1 MRKLFLT
8 AVIALLSIGAYA
20 QKGQT
25 YLGGQLAYPTEIE
38 SLGIGVKGGYGI
50 TDTIRAQATFDYF
63 LKKNNVSWWDLNL
76 DVHYLFP
83 LGNNI
88 KVYPLAG
95 LTYLRGSV
103 DGVTQTVNTQDG
115 SVTVGSNESYSD
127 GNLGVNLGGGFQYDL
142 TDKLVLNA
150 EVKFQIIKNTNQ
162 GVISAGLA
170 YKF

>member
-25 YLGGQLAYPTEIE
+25 YLGGQLAYPTDIE

-50 TDTIRAQATFDYF
+50 TDAIRAQATFDYF
-63 LKKNNVSWWDLNL
+63 LKKNNVSCWDLNL

-95 LTYLRGSV
+95 LTYFHSSV
-103 DGVTQTVNTQDG
+103 DGFTQTVNTSGG

-142 TDKLVLNA
+142 TDKLTLNA

>member
-20 QKGQT
+20 QKGQA
-25 YLGGQLAYPTEIE
+25 YLGGQLAYPTDIE

-50 TDTIRAQATFDYF
+50 TDAIRAQATFDYF
-63 LKKNNVSWWDLNL
+63 LKKDNVSCWDLNL

-95 LTYLRGSV
+95 LTYLRSSV
-103 DGVTQTVNTQDG
+103 DGVTQTVNTPAG

-127 GNLGVNLGGGFQYDL
+127 GDLGLNLGGGFQYDL

>member
-20 QKGQT
+20 QKGQA

-50 TDTIRAQATFDYF
+50 TDAICAQATFDYF
-63 LKKNNVSWWDLNL
+63 LKKDNVSWWDLNL

-103 DGVTQTVNTQDG
+103 DGFTQTVNTPDG

-127 GNLGVNLGGGFQYDL
+127 GNLGLNLGGGFQYDL
-142 TDKLVLNA
+142 TDKLALNA

>member
-25 YLGGQLAYPTEIE
+25 YLGGQLAYPTDIE

-50 TDTIRAQATFDYF
+50 TDAIRTQATFDYF
-63 LKKNNVSWWDLNL
+63 LKKNNVSCWDLNL
-76 DVHYLFP
+76 DVHYLFS
-83 LGNNI
+83 LGDNI

-95 LTYLRGSV
+95 LTYFHSSIN
-103 DGVTQTVNTQDG
+103 GVIQTIDEHTGNFVE
-115 SVTVGSNESYSD
+115 GSNYSYSD

-142 TDKLVLNA
+142 TEKLALNA

>member
-25 YLGGQLAYPTEIE
+25 YLGGQLAYPTDIE

-50 TDTIRAQATFDYF
+50 TDAIRAQATFDYF

-88 KVYPLAG
+88 KLYPLAG

-103 DGVTQTVNTQDG
+103 DGVTHTVDTPAG
-115 SVTVGSNESYSD
+115 SVTVGSNDSYSD
-127 GNLGVNLGGGFQYDL
+127 GNLGLNLGGGFQYDL

>member
-25 YLGGQLAYPTEIE
+25 YLGGQLAYPTDIE

-50 TDTIRAQATFDYF
+50 TDAIRAQATFDYF

-103 DGVTQTVNTQDG
+103 DSFTQTVNTPDG
-115 SVTVGSNESYSD
+115 TVTVGSNESYSD
-127 GNLGVNLGGGFQYDL
+127 GNLGLNLGGGFQYDL

>member
-25 YLGGQLAYPTEIE
+25 YLGGQLAYPTDIE

-50 TDTIRAQATFDYF
+50 TDAIRAQATFDYF

-95 LTYLRGSV
+95 LTYLRSSV
-103 DGVTQTVNTQDG
+103 DGFTQTVNTPDG
-115 SVTVGSNESYSD
+115 NITVGNNESYSD
-127 GNLGVNLGGGFQYDL
+127 GNLGLNLGGGFQYDL

>member
-8 AVIALLSIGAYA
+8 AVIALLSTGAYA

-25 YLGGQLAYPTEIE
+25 YLGGQLAYPTDIE

-50 TDTIRAQATFDYF
+50 TDAIRAQATFDYF

-103 DGVTQTVNTQDG
+103 DGFTQTVNTPDG
-115 SVTVGSNESYSD
+115 NITVGNNESYSD
-127 GNLGVNLGGGFQYDL
+127 GNLGLNLGGGFQYDL

>member
-25 YLGGQLAYPTEIE
+25 YLGGQLAYPTDIE

-50 TDTIRAQATFDYF
+50 TDAIRAQATFDYF

-127 GNLGVNLGGGFQYDL
+127 GNLGLNLGGGFQYDL

>member
-50 TDTIRAQATFDYF
+50 TDAIRAQATFDYF

-103 DGVTQTVNTQDG
+103 DGFTQTVNTPDG
-115 SVTVGSNESYSD
+115 NITVGNNESYSD
-127 GNLGVNLGGGFQYDL
+127 GNLGLNLGGGFQYDL

>member
-50 TDTIRAQATFDYF
+50 TDAIRAQATFDYF

-103 DGVTQTVNTQDG
+103 DGSTQTVNTPDG

-142 TDKLVLNA
+142 TDKLALNA

>member
-8 AVIALLSIGAYA
+8 AVIALFSIGAYA
-20 QKGQT
+20 QKGQA

-50 TDTIRAQATFDYF
+50 TDAIRAQATFDYF

-103 DGVTQTVNTQDG
+103 DGFTQTVNTPDG
-115 SVTVGSNESYSD
+115 TVTVGSNESYSD
-127 GNLGVNLGGGFQYDL
+127 GNLGLNLGGGFQYDL

>member
-25 YLGGQLAYPTEIE
+25 YLGGQLAYPTDIE
-38 SLGIGVKGGYGI
+38 SLGVGLKGGYGI
-50 TDTIRAQATFDYF
+50 TDAIRTQATFDYF
-63 LKKNNVSWWDLNL
+63 LKKNNVSCWDLNL
-76 DVHYLFP
+76 DVHYLFS
-83 LGNNI
+83 LGDNI

-95 LTYLRGSV
+95 LTYFHSSIN
-103 DGVTQTVNTQDG
+103 GVIQTIDEHTGNFVE
-115 SVTVGSNESYSD
+115 GSNYSYSD

-142 TDKLVLNA
+142 TEKLALNA

>member
-8 AVIALLSIGAYA
+8 AVIALLSIGAFA
-20 QKGQT
+20 QEGQA
-25 YLGGQLAYPTEIE
+25 YLGGQLAYPTDIK

-50 TDTIRAQATFDYF
+50 TDAIRTQATFDYF
-63 LKKNNVSWWDLNL
+63 LKKDNVSCWDLNL

-83 LGNNI
+83 LGDNI

-95 LTYLRGSV
+95 LTYLRCSV
-103 DGVTQTVNTQDG
+103 DGFTQTVSTPAG
-115 SVTVGSNESYSD
+115 SITVGSNESHSD

-142 TDKLVLNA
+142 SEKFALNA
-150 EVKFQIIKNTNQ
+150 EVKFQIIKNNNQ